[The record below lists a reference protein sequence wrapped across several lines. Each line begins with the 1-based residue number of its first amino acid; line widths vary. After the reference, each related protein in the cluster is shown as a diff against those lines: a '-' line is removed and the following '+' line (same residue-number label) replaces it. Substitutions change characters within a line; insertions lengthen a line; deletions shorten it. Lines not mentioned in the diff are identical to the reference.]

1 MNPHL
6 DFLYGLRQSVIKLG
20 LKNIALLLAQLGH
33 PQKAFKSI
41 HVAGTNGKGSTSA
54 CLAAILDAAGYK
66 VGLYTSPHLQR
77 FNERIR
83 VGRRQI
89 SDEELAAL
97 IEEIRAR
104 ARGQSATFFEFTT
117 ALAFLWFARQEV
129 DFAVIETGMGGRL
142 DATVLI
148 RPLVSIVTPVS
159 FDHMS
164 SLGNTLAAI
173 AGEKSYIIKAHT
185 PVVIGPQEPEALEV
199 LLTRAARM
207 EAPVRLWG
215 RDFDASARENGFAY
229 HGREDIALLRPGLP
243 GRHQHANL
251 ATSLCA
257 AELLN
262 EQGFHVERA
271 AMESGVR
278 NVEWPGRL
286 EWFPGRILL
295 DGAHNAAG
303 ARVLAQYLADENITN
318 AFWIVAIKWD
328 KVAEEILLP
337 VLPRCRRLYCTVAAD
352 QASVDPQ
359 KLADF
364 AGRHGVAATT
374 FATPA
379 AALEAALS
387 QRGAETPLLVAGSLF
402 LVGAAREY
410 LEHYVETSA

>member
-1 MNPHL
+1 M
-6 DFLYGLRQSVIKLG
+6 
-20 LKNIALLLAQLGH
+20 
-33 PQKAFKSI
+33 
-41 HVAGTNGKGSTSA
+41 AGTNGKGSTSA

-83 VGRRQI
+83 IGQQLI

-104 ARGQSATFFEFTT
+104 AAGQSATFFEFTT

-142 DATVLI
+142 DATLLI
-148 RPLVSIVTPVS
+148 RPLVSIITPIS
-159 FDHMS
+159 FDHMA

-173 AGEKSYIIKAHT
+173 AGEKAYIIRQRT
-185 PVVIGPQEPEALEV
+185 PVIIGPQEPEARDV
-199 LLTRAARM
+199 LLARAARM

-215 RDFDASARENGFAY
+215 RDFDAAAQEKGFAY
-229 HGREDIALLRPGLP
+229 HGREDIVFPRPGLP

-257 AELLN
+257 AELLS
-262 EQGFHVERA
+262 EQGFHVGRA
-271 AMESGVR
+271 ALESGVR
-278 NVEWPGRL
+278 GVEWPGRL

-303 ARVLAQYLADENITN
+303 ARVLAQYLADENIDELC
-318 AFWIVAIKWD
+318 WIVAIKWD

-337 VLPRCRRLYCTVAAD
+337 VLPRCRKLYCTVAAD

-364 AGRHGVAATT
+364 AGRHGVDAAT

-379 AALEAALS
+379 EALEAALA
-387 QRGAETPLLVAGSLF
+387 QRGLGTPLLVAGSLF